1 MKITLSFALLF
12 STCGQVVSQN
22 ATTLP
27 TTSALPSTEESHHPS
42 GAPSQPPTQ
51 TPTVPTISEVP
62 STKESHHPSGAP
74 SQQPT
79 QTRAPSQPP
88 SQTPTAPPKK
98 PNLIMIMT
106 DEHNLRTLGCYRDLM
121 DEKQAFPWGEGVKV
135 DTPNIDQLA
144 KDGAVYKNFYTVS
157 PRK

>member
-1 MKITLSFALLF
+1 MKITVSFALLL
-12 STCGQVVSQN
+12 STCGRVVSQN

-27 TTSALPSTEESHHPS
+27 TTSEVPSAKESHNPS
-42 GAPSQPPTQ
+42 GAPSEPPT
-51 TPTVPTISEVP
+51 TLPTTSEVP
-62 STKESHHPSGAP
+62 SAKESHNPSGAP
-74 SQQPT
+74 SEPPT
-79 QTRAPSQPP
+79 
-88 SQTPTAPPKK
+88 K

>member
-1 MKITLSFALLF
+1 MKITVSFALLF
-12 STCGQVVSQN
+12 ATCGRVVSQN

-27 TTSALPSTEESHHPS
+27 IT
-42 GAPSQPPTQ
+42 
-51 TPTVPTISEVP
+51 SEVP

-74 SQQPT
+74 TQEPTKTPT
-79 QTRAPSQPP
+79 QT
-88 SQTPTAPPKK
+88 PTETK

-144 KDGAVYKNFYTVS
+144 KDGAVFKNFYTVT